1 MLTLVEY
8 LLWVPNSIARPPA
21 RPAGLLASDSGTGP
35 RIEPNH
41 TQALAGLFT
50 AAWQHPCQCL
60 SAWARAL
67 AACWGIRCGGS
78 ASPDSPPPWSAV
90 CSPAAPAPASNAV
103 RAANGR
109 VKDLGFKLGSC
120 RIFKQSCKVQV
131 QRFYQRDKTKSWSGL
146 KLSSA
151 DGDWVVDLEHWLEY
165 QGYNCEIF
173 KQSCKVQRFNQ
184 RDKTKSWSFLKLSSA
199 DGDGDVD
206 HELRLECCWC
216 YC

>member
-1 MLTLVEY
+1 MM
-8 LLWVPNSIARPPA
+8 
-21 RPAGLLASDSGTGP
+21 
-35 RIEPNH
+35 
-41 TQALAGLFT
+41 
-50 AAWQHPCQCL
+50 
-60 SAWARAL
+60 
-67 AACWGIRCGGS
+67 
-78 ASPDSPPPWSAV
+78 
-90 CSPAAPAPASNAV
+90 
-103 RAANGR
+103 
-109 VKDLGFKLGSC
+109 SC
-120 RIFKQSCKVQV
+120 KIFKQSCKVQV

-206 HELRLECCWC
+206 LEQWLEYDQGYYCEIFKQSCKVQRFNQRDKTKSWSGLKLSCLSSENGDGDVHHELRLECCRC